1 MDLWTGIQV
10 YAYKKGNGIVPSDV
24 EPYGNTFKTFDI
36 KVLHQ
41 QWEEKEQSFYSK
53 FISEFKKY

>member
-41 QWEEKEQSFYSK
+41 Q
-53 FISEFKKY
+53 